1 MPRYSEEIIEE
12 VRQSN
17 DIVDVISQY
26 MNLKRSGRNYF
37 GLCPFHNEKSPSFS
51 VSPDKQIFH
60 CFGCGVGG
68 NVITFVMR
76 IEGINF
82 VEAIQMLAERVNIQ
96 LPTIQNGLDTIKEEL
111 KAKIYKVNEFTAQF
125 YHKNLY
131 GSNSKIAQEYVK
143 NRRLTNDTLE
153 AFQIGF
159 SGKFNELY
167 SELKKQG
174 FEDKEILESGLVNRN
189 ENGKYIDR
197 YRNRLM
203 FPICDVRGR
212 VIAFGGRVLDDS
224 KPKYINSPENLV
236 YSKGRNLF
244 GLNVAK
250 KYDLKKLL
258 IVEGYMD
265 VISLHQRGIKNVVA
279 PLGTALTSQQG
290 FLLRKNAEQI
300 ILSFDSDEAGLN
312 AKIRAIDILQNMGC
326 DLRVLQMEGAKDPDE
341 YIIKYGNARFQSLI
355 DKAISVIEFK
365 VKILRNKYDI
375 QNVNDK
381 IKFLNEIAKL
391 ISKIDNTME
400 REIYIEK
407 IALEYDISKEAIYA
421 EVNKLM
427 YTGVHTAKLLEK
439 TKPVVVH
446 KKIENN
452 DVSERIRKR
461 ENMILSIL
469 LTGDLNLYEIIKQ
482 NVNYDEFKDEL
493 NKQIAKKLY
502 EEFEKGNSNI
512 NGILDNLNEEEQS
525 HVTAIMADDYEIEDM
540 EKAIDDIIH
549 AYQKDKLNERKM
561 QILSLLEEDIDINQK
576 NELEK
581 ELNELIIQ
589 IVKMK

>member
-17 DIVDVISQY
+17 DIVDVVSQY

-68 NVITFVMR
+68 NVISFIMK

-82 VEAIQMLAERVNIQ
+82 VEAVQMLAERVNIQ
-96 LPTIQNGLDTIKEEL
+96 LPTLNNSGDSIKEEL
-111 KAKIYKVNEFTAQF
+111 KAKVYKVNEFTAQF

-131 GSNSKIAQEYVK
+131 SSNAKIAQEYVK
-143 NRRLTNDTLE
+143 KRKLTNETLE

-167 SELKKQG
+167 TELKKQG
-174 FEDKEILESGLVNRN
+174 FEDREILESGLVNKN
-189 ENGKYIDR
+189 DNGKYIDR

-224 KPKYINSPENLV
+224 KPKYINSPENVV

-250 KYDLKKLL
+250 KVDLKKLL

-300 ILSFDSDEAGLN
+300 ILSFDADEAGLN

-326 DLRVLQMEGAKDPDE
+326 DIRVLQMEGAKDPDE
-341 YIIKYGNARFQSLI
+341 YIIKYGNARFQNLI
-355 DKAISVIEFK
+355 EKAISILEFK

-375 QNVNDK
+375 KNVNDK

-391 ISKIDNTME
+391 ISNIDNTME
-400 REIYIEK
+400 REIYIER
-407 IALEYDISKEAIYA
+407 IAKEYDISKEAIYA
-421 EVNKLM
+421 EVNKLL
-427 YTGVHTAKLLEK
+427 YKGNQGDKVLEK
-439 TKPVVVH
+439 RKPVVVH
-446 KKIENN
+446 KVHQDNE
-452 DVSERIRKR
+452 VSERIKKR

-469 LTGDLNLYEIIKQ
+469 LTGDLNLYEIIKL

-512 NGILDNLNEEEQS
+512 NGIIDKLNEEEQS
-525 HVTAIMADDYEIEDM
+525 HITAIMADDYEIEDM

-549 AYQKDKLNERKM
+549 GYQKDKLNERKM
-561 QILSLLEEDIDINQK
+561 QILSLLEEDIDQEKKK
-576 NELEK
+576 NLEK

>member
-1 MPRYSEEIIEE
+1 
-12 VRQSN
+12 
-17 DIVDVISQY
+17 
-26 MNLKRSGRNYF
+26 
-37 GLCPFHNEKSPSFS
+37 
-51 VSPDKQIFH
+51 
-60 CFGCGVGG
+60 
-68 NVITFVMR
+68 
-76 IEGINF
+76 
-82 VEAIQMLAERVNIQ
+82 
-96 LPTIQNGLDTIKEEL
+96 
-111 KAKIYKVNEFTAQF
+111 
-125 YHKNLY
+125 
-131 GSNSKIAQEYVK
+131 
-143 NRRLTNDTLE
+143 
-153 AFQIGF
+153 
-159 SGKFNELY
+159 
-167 SELKKQG
+167 
-174 FEDKEILESGLVNRN
+174 
-189 ENGKYIDR
+189 
-197 YRNRLM
+197 
-203 FPICDVRGR
+203 
-212 VIAFGGRVLDDS
+212 
-224 KPKYINSPENLV
+224 
-236 YSKGRNLF
+236 
-244 GLNVAK
+244 
-250 KYDLKKLL
+250 
-258 IVEGYMD
+258 MD

-300 ILSFDSDEAGLN
+300 ILSFDADEAGLN

-341 YIIKYGNARFQSLI
+341 YIIKYGNVRFQSLI
-355 DKAISVIEFK
+355 DKAISVVEFK

-427 YTGVHTAKLLEK
+427 YTGSNTAKLLEK

-446 KKIENN
+446 RKTENN

-525 HVTAIMADDYEIEDM
+525 HITALMADDYEIEDM
-540 EKAIDDIIH
+540 EKAIDDIMH
-549 AYQKDKLNERKM
+549 GYQKDKLNERKM

-576 NELEK
+576 KELEK

>member
-1 MPRYSEEIIEE
+1 
-12 VRQSN
+12 
-17 DIVDVISQY
+17 
-26 MNLKRSGRNYF
+26 
-37 GLCPFHNEKSPSFS
+37 
-51 VSPDKQIFH
+51 
-60 CFGCGVGG
+60 
-68 NVITFVMR
+68 
-76 IEGINF
+76 
-82 VEAIQMLAERVNIQ
+82 
-96 LPTIQNGLDTIKEEL
+96 
-111 KAKIYKVNEFTAQF
+111 
-125 YHKNLY
+125 
-131 GSNSKIAQEYVK
+131 
-143 NRRLTNDTLE
+143 
-153 AFQIGF
+153 
-159 SGKFNELY
+159 
-167 SELKKQG
+167 
-174 FEDKEILESGLVNRN
+174 
-189 ENGKYIDR
+189 
-197 YRNRLM
+197 
-203 FPICDVRGR
+203 
-212 VIAFGGRVLDDS
+212 
-224 KPKYINSPENLV
+224 
-236 YSKGRNLF
+236 
-244 GLNVAK
+244 
-250 KYDLKKLL
+250 
-258 IVEGYMD
+258 MD
-265 VISLHQRGIKNVVA
+265 AISLHQRGIKNVVA

-300 ILSFDSDEAGLN
+300 ILSFDADEAGLN

-355 DKAISVIEFK
+355 DKAISVVEFK

-427 YTGVHTAKLLEK
+427 YTGSNTAKLLEK

-446 KKIENN
+446 RKTENN

-525 HVTAIMADDYEIEDM
+525 HITALMADDYEIEDM
-540 EKAIDDIIH
+540 EKAIDDIMH
-549 AYQKDKLNERKM
+549 GYQKDKLNERKM

-576 NELEK
+576 KELEK

>member
-17 DIVDVISQY
+17 DIVDVVSQY

-68 NVITFVMR
+68 NVISFIMK

-82 VEAIQMLAERVNIQ
+82 VEAVQMLAERVNIQ
-96 LPTIQNGLDTIKEEL
+96 LPTLNNSGDSIKEEL
-111 KAKIYKVNEFTAQF
+111 KAKVYKVNEFTAQF

-131 GSNSKIAQEYVK
+131 SSNAKIAQEYVK
-143 NRRLTNDTLE
+143 KRKLTNETLE

-167 SELKKQG
+167 TELKKQG
-174 FEDKEILESGLVNRN
+174 FEDREILESGLVNKN
-189 ENGKYIDR
+189 DNGKYIDR

-224 KPKYINSPENLV
+224 KPKYINSPENVV

-250 KYDLKKLL
+250 KVDLKKLL

-326 DLRVLQMEGAKDPDE
+326 DIRVLQMEGAKDPDE
-341 YIIKYGNARFQSLI
+341 YIIKYGNARFQNLI
-355 DKAISVIEFK
+355 EKAISILEFK

-375 QNVNDK
+375 KNVNDK

-391 ISKIDNTME
+391 ISNIDNTME
-400 REIYIEK
+400 REIYIER
-407 IALEYDISKEAIYA
+407 IAKEYDISKEAIYA
-421 EVNKLM
+421 EVNKLL
-427 YTGVHTAKLLEK
+427 YKGNQGDKVLEK
-439 TKPVVVH
+439 RKPVVVH
-446 KKIENN
+446 KVHQDNE
-452 DVSERIRKR
+452 VSERIKKR

-469 LTGDLNLYEIIKQ
+469 LTGDLNLYEIIKL

-512 NGILDNLNEEEQS
+512 NGIIDKLNEEEQS
-525 HVTAIMADDYEIEDM
+525 HITAIMADDYEIEDM

-549 AYQKDKLNERKM
+549 GYQKDKLNERKM
-561 QILSLLEEDIDINQK
+561 QILSLLEEDIDQEKKK
-576 NELEK
+576 NLEK